1 MTTVH
6 ESIRD
11 SLKPLKQLENERD
24 NAYHCFLLWCLQEES
39 LRSIALIARSTGMNE
54 ATVRV
59 WKKKYGWS
67 GRSGAVPGS
76 EIQALQLLRARMSE
90 FRDELQ
96 VELLKSGID
105 AVLEECAPSSL
116 RAFVR
121 RQQQGIEDLSD
132 TAEVQAVQ
140 AKLAAPVLP
149 KPRNGANDMDLGQY
163 IRDKHLT
170 KPKVDMQIAIID
182 GAIMY
187 IADAMKKGEVK
198 VSLRDLPPLLK
209 ARALL
214 TGMPT
219 DNINVNANVEVE
231 HVESYRVKLAR
242 QKGGSEKAIVS
253 AIRED
258 MEDIGIILGAIDGV
272 EDVVPVDAVE
282 RDRDRDREIEQE
294 QEELE
299 E

>member
-1 MTTVH
+1 MSEIH
-6 ESIRD
+6 ESIKD
-11 SLKPLKQLENERD
+11 SLKPLKQLDNERD
-24 NAYHCFLLWCLQEES
+24 NAYHCFLLWCIQEES
-39 LRSIALIARSTGMNE
+39 LRSLALIARATGLNE
-54 ATVRV
+54 ATIRV

-76 EIQALQLLRARMSE
+76 EVQALQLLRARMSE

-105 AVLEECAPSSL
+105 AVLEECAPASL
-116 RAFVR
+116 RSFVR
-121 RQQQGIEDLSD
+121 RQQQGLEDLSEP
-132 TAEVQAVQ
+132 AEVQAYK
-140 AKLAAPVLP
+140 AKLSTPVVPQARPEDL
-149 KPRNGANDMDLGQY
+149 DLGKY

-170 KPKVDMQIAIID
+170 KQKVDMQIAMID
-182 GAIMY
+182 GAMMY
-187 IADAMKKGEVK
+187 IAEAMKKGEVK

-231 HVESYRVKLAR
+231 QVESYRVKLAR
-242 QKGGSEKAIVS
+242 KQGGTEREIVN

-258 MEDIGIILGAIDGV
+258 IEDIGIILGVIGDA
-272 EDVVPVDAVE
+272 EDVMPVDFIETE
-282 RDRDRDREIEQE
+282 RARETDTE
-294 QEELE
+294 QEE
-299 E
+299 